1 MVEAKCP
8 HCGNT
13 TFSLTHHTEI
23 AGDAHNHHLVICTR
37 CQAPVTVMSKI
48 DPGVESRR
56 IKAELDQLQVTI
68 QVLSA
73 KVGRLAALQESPSE
87 ASPTPDQ

>member
-13 TFSLTHHTEI
+13 TFQLTHHTDI
-23 AGDAHNHHLVICTR
+23 QGDTHSHHMVVCTR
-37 CQAPVTVMSKI
+37 CQAPMAVMSKI

-56 IKAELDQLQVTI
+56 IKAELDQLQSAI
-68 QVLSA
+68 QMLTV
-73 KVGRLAALQESPSE
+73 KVGKVVSLHESE
-87 ASPTPDQ
+87 AGRALVQ